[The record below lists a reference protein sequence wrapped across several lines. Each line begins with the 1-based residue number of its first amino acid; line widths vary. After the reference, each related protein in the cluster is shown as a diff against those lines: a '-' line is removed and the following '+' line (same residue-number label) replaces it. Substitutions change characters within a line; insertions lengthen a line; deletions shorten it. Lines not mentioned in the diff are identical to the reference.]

1 MVDPDLAEGGRRVI
15 PPSGIQVL
23 VVAAWV
29 VVLGLTVIN
38 ARQGDWEL
46 VVTGAIFANGLNLIR
61 VSLRRLPKA

>member
-1 MVDPDLAEGGRRVI
+1 MI

-38 ARQGDWEL
+38 AWQGDWEL
-46 VVTGAIFANGLNLIR
+46 VVTGAIFATGLNLIR
-61 VSLRRLPKA
+61 VSLRRPPKA